1 MTVFFLVLLVVSFV
15 ALAAETIL
23 RSAYKIRDFGIEKR
37 FFDFEAST
45 VPVQDFLP
53 HNFTDILVYI
63 LAFSFCGLI
72 LSALTMP
79 AIGSV
84 FCSFCFG
91 CIALYTKKH
100 LLKKIWLEIKKERLP
115 KDRPDAGDSAVCKNE
130 ILGDGYGSISFE
142 YMGREYVIPAISANE
157 TDIEEGEMVTVVHK
171 EQGICW
177 VEKESEELREVEE

>member
-45 VPVQDFLP
+45 VPIQDFFP
-53 HNFTDILVYI
+53 HTFTDILVYI
-63 LAFSFCGLI
+63 LAFSFCGLV

-79 AIGSV
+79 EIGSV
-84 FCSFCFG
+84 FCSLCFG
-91 CIALYTKKH
+91 CVALYTKKH

-115 KDRPDAGDSAVCKNE
+115 KDRPDIGDNAICSNE
-130 ILGDGYGSISFE
+130 ILGDGYGSIEFE
-142 YMGREYVIPAISANE
+142 YKGRGYVFPALSANE
-157 TDIEEGEMVTVVHK
+157 TDIEEGELVTVVHK
-171 EQGICW
+171 EQGVCW
-177 VEKESEELREVEE
+177 VEKVSEELKEVKE